1 MKRELLDR
9 LACITEEE
17 RRLLEGE
24 GIDKELYAKGRN
36 FEVDAGKLLEKGR
49 LITLR
54 PHTRFAAF
62 PRHSHNYVEIMYM
75 CAGSTVHVVNGEA
88 PVTLQEGEL
97 LFLNQHASHAIR
109 RAEAGDIAVNF
120 IVLPQFFDFA
130 FEMIGTENVLGR
142 FLLGTLQDGGQEV
155 RCLHCKTASLLPV
168 QDLVE
173 SMVWNL
179 LNKEPNSRRINQV
192 SMALLLMQLLNHPE
206 CLNVQGEAACDS
218 PLVLAA
224 LREIEENCRG
234 ASMSQVAARFGVS
247 PPYLSARVKA
257 VTGHTFKE
265 LLQQKRLDKAQRLL
279 RDTKLSVQAVCSA
292 VGYETTSYFYSI
304 YKKQFGITPKEY
316 RRRLCKV

>member
-1 MKRELLDR
+1 MKQELVDR

-24 GIDKELYAKGRN
+24 GIDRELYAKGRN

-88 PVTLQEGEL
+88 PVTLREGEL
-97 LFLNQHASHAIR
+97 LFLNQRASHAIR

-130 FEMIGTENVLGR
+130 FEMIGMENVLGR
-142 FLLGTLQDGGQEV
+142 FLLGTLQEGGREV
-155 RCLHCKTASLLPV
+155 GCLHCKTAALLPV

-206 CLNVQGEAACDS
+206 CLTVRGEGSHDS

-224 LREIEENCRG
+224 LREIEENCRD
-234 ASMSQVAARFGVS
+234 ACLSEVAARFRVS

-279 RDTKLSVQAVCSA
+279 RDTKLSVQAICGA

-316 RRRLCKV
+316 RRRLCKL